1 MFRPQERMFTIILF
15 MRLNGDL
22 SKLDDPETMS
32 NLLMLLQINNFE
44 KEMTTLLVHLRSIFL
59 MASKMLEN
67 SNFVLAKYTFYSF
80 YLKKSHLLF
89 NSDALLLK
97 IIIKMCNHHNQHYA
111 KFEYER
117 LLLEGDN
124 NPVNAIKNATKE

>member
-1 MFRPQERMFTIILF
+1 MFTIILF

-67 SNFVLAKYTFYSF
+67 ERKN
-80 YLKKSHLLF
+80 KSKQST
-89 NSDALLLK
+89 NSGG
-97 IIIKMCNHHNQHYA
+97 
-111 KFEYER
+111 E
-117 LLLEGDN
+117 
-124 NPVNAIKNATKE
+124 